1 MAIQERFRLDGKV
14 AVVTGGSRGIGR
26 AIALGLADAGAH
38 VVVASR
44 NGTTCV
50 EVAGEIA
57 HRGVRG
63 IGIACDVLEEASIV
77 HLFDEVAA
85 ELGGTDIF
93 VHAAGVAGSK
103 LAADTSRA
111 ELSSM
116 LDIHLLGGVTG
127 AQRAA
132 MQMEARGGGAILFV
146 TSIWGL
152 DGATG
157 TLAYGVAKAGLAHAV
172 KVLAIEWARKKIR
185 VNAIAPGLVDTDMTA
200 ALSDNARDKLVASIP
215 LRRPAAPEEMA
226 GPALLLVT
234 DAGSYITGEILVV
247 DGGERAR

>member
-26 AIALGLADAGAH
+26 AIALALADAGAH

-63 IGIACDVLEEASIV
+63 LGIACDVMDEASIV

-85 ELGGTDIF
+85 ELGGTDLF
-93 VHAAGVAGSK
+93 VHAAGVAGGK
-103 LAADTSRA
+103 LAADTTR
-111 ELSSM
+111 EDLSSM
-116 LDIHLLGGVTG
+116 LDIHLLGGMT
-127 AQRAA
+127 ACQRAA
-132 MQMEARGGGAILFV
+132 MQMEARGGGSILLV
-146 TSIWGL
+146 TSVWGL
-152 DGATG
+152 GGATG

-200 ALSDNARDKLVASIP
+200 ALPDTARDKMIARIP
-215 LRRPAAPEEMA
+215 LRRPADPDEMA
-226 GPALLLVT
+226 GPALTLLS
-234 DAGSYITGEILVV
+234 DAGSYITGEVLVV